1 MLMYVYLAILAFV
14 VVLTTVN
21 LYRKKN
27 SVWFQI
33 DAGIVLVTLLMRL
46 FLIK

>member
-1 MLMYVYLAILAFV
+1 MLLYVYLSILAIV
-14 VVLTTVN
+14 VVLVTVN

-27 SVWFQI
+27 NIWFQI
-33 DAGIVLVTLLMRL
+33 DAGIVLVTLLLRL